1 LENRV
6 WRALRDWRVWAL
18 VLTIQGPGVRAIVRY
33 APWPAAA
40 LLLVVIVS
48 IAGYGLCLHGP
59 FPRWTRAAG
68 SRVNG
73 VATVLCLAAAV
84 NLAAYPRVDALK
96 RQGRGSDEDNAIID
110 TAQRLVALRR
120 PLYVPTYLGNAPSV
134 GPGWAAVVS
143 PLAVTGTY
151 ALLTPLALAV
161 LAWTVRR
168 SGGGEAGSLLAV
180 LLPLT
185 SPGFWELSVTGS
197 DLFAIGVLFVALT
210 RFVWA
215 GRTFSPG
222 RSVAGAVLVFA
233 AASARA
239 SFAWATLC
247 LSLFMRQQRRAGAA
261 LVAAVTLVTMGVEA
275 WFWLPHADSTP
286 LYLLSKLSGLLGAG
300 GVVVAV
306 VAAVVGAACA
316 LAQLD
321 DRIDSWWLGM
331 WAVLVFPLTAVS
343 IGVLAALDWEISTWQ
358 AAGYA
363 EVAVPALVAYVALSQ
378 HRHAS

>member
-1 LENRV
+1 MKNRV

-18 VLTIQGPGVRAIVRY
+18 VLTVQGPGVRAIVRY

-40 LLLVVIVS
+40 LLLVFIVS
-48 IAGYGLCLHGP
+48 IAVYGLCLHGP
-59 FPRWTRAAG
+59 FARWTRAAG

-73 VATVLCLAAAV
+73 VAAVLCLAAAV

-110 TAQRLVALRR
+110 TAQRLVTLRR

-168 SGGGEAGSLLAV
+168 SGGGEAGALLAV

-197 DLFAIGVLFVALT
+197 DLFAVGVLFVALT
-210 RFVWA
+210 RFAWA
-215 GRTFSPG
+215 GRTLRPG

-261 LVAAVTLVTMGVEA
+261 LVAAVTVMTMAVEA
-275 WFWLPHADSTP
+275 WFWLPHAESTP
-286 LYLLSKLSGLLGAG
+286 LYLLTKLSGLLGAG
-300 GVVVAV
+300 GVVMAV
-306 VAAVVGAACA
+306 VAAVSGAVCA

-331 WAVLVFPLTAVS
+331 WTVLVFPLTAVS

-358 AAGYA
+358 AAGYV
-363 EVAVPALVAYVALSQ
+363 EVAVPALVAYVAVSQ
-378 HRHAS
+378 HRNAS

>member
-1 LENRV
+1 LKNRV

-18 VLTIQGPGVRAIVRY
+18 VLTVQGPGVRAIVRY

-40 LLLVVIVS
+40 LLLVFIVS
-48 IAGYGLCLHGP
+48 IAAYGACLHGP
-59 FPRWTRAAG
+59 FARWTRAAG

-73 VATVLCLAAAV
+73 VAAVLCLAAGI

-96 RQGRGSDEDNAIID
+96 REGRGSDEDNALID
-110 TAQRLVALRR
+110 TAQRIVTLRR
-120 PLYVPTYLGNAPSV
+120 PLYVPTYLGNTPSV

-151 ALLTPLALAV
+151 ALLAPLALAV

-168 SGGGEAGSLLAV
+168 SGGGEAGTLLAV
-180 LLPLT
+180 LVPLT

-197 DLFAIGVLFVALT
+197 DLFAVGVLFVALT
-210 RFVWA
+210 QFVWA
-215 GRTFSPG
+215 GRPSSPG
-222 RSVAGAVLVFA
+222 RSIAGAVLVFA

-239 SFAWATLC
+239 SLAWATLC

-261 LVAAVTLVTMGVEA
+261 LVAAVTVVTMAVEA
-275 WFWLPHADSTP
+275 WFWLPHAESTP

-300 GVVVAV
+300 GVVIAV
-306 VAAVVGAACA
+306 VAAVAGVVCA

-358 AAGYA
+358 AAGYV
-363 EVAVPALVAYVALSQ
+363 EVAVPALVAYVAISQ
-378 HRHAS
+378 HRNAS

>member
-1 LENRV
+1 LENPA

-18 VLTIQGPGVRAIVRY
+18 VLTVQGPGVRAIVRY

-40 LLLVVIVS
+40 FLLVLIVS
-48 IAGYGLCLHGP
+48 IAIYGTCLHGP
-59 FPRWTRAAG
+59 FARWTRAAG

-73 VATVLCLAAAV
+73 VAAVLCLAAAV

-96 RQGRGSDEDNAIID
+96 RQGRGSDEDNALIV
-110 TAQRLVALRR
+110 TAQRIITLKR

-134 GPGWAAVVS
+134 GPGWAAMVS

-168 SGGGEAGSLLAV
+168 TGGGEAGALLAV

-197 DLFAIGVLFVALT
+197 DLFAIGVLLVALT
-210 RFVWA
+210 QFVWT
-215 GRTFSPG
+215 GRTLSPG

-247 LSLFMRQQRRAGAA
+247 LSLFMRQRRRAGAG
-261 LVAAVTLVTMGVEA
+261 LVAAVTALTVAVEA
-275 WFWLPHADSTP
+275 WFWLPDADSTP
-286 LYLLSKLSGLLGAG
+286 LYLLSKLSGLLGAA
-300 GVVVAV
+300 GVLVAV
-306 VAAVVGAACA
+306 AAAAAGAVCA

-321 DRIDSWWLGM
+321 DRIDSWWLGL
-331 WAVLVFPLTAVS
+331 WLVLVFPLTAVS
-343 IGVLAALDWEISTWQ
+343 VGVLAALDWEISTWQ
-358 AAGYA
+358 AAGYV
-363 EVAVPALVAYVALSQ
+363 EVAVPALVAYMALSQ
-378 HRHAS
+378 RRNAS